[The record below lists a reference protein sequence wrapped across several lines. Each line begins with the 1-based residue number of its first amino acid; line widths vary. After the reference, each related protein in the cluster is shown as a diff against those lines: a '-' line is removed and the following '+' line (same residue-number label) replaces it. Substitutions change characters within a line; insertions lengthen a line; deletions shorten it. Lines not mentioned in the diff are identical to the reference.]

1 MIDMETLTTVATFLM
16 IGVFGAVAITIM
28 IIDRKEK

>member
-16 IGVFGAVAITIM
+16 MGIFGAVAITIY
-28 IIDRKEK
+28 ILDRKEK